1 MFQKIRKIGL
11 NVFSIIYI
19 FLNICLVDLA
29 VAAEIPPIQ
38 QWTVL
43 PWGEISGGIENSWFL
58 NTFLPNLI
66 GWFLGFLATAAIIVI
81 MVGGYMHLTAFGGEQ
96 TTKGK
101 ETIMYGIIGLLI
113 VILSYAI
120 VSIVQNLDFFI

>member
-1 MFQKIRKIGL
+1 MYQIIWKK
-11 NVFSIIYI
+11 VFYWVIII
-19 FLNICLVDLA
+19 LSVINA
-29 VAAEIPPIQ
+29 VYVKAAEVPEINE
-38 QWTVL
+38 WSFL
-43 PWGEISGGIENSWFL
+43 PWGELTNDFKKTWLL

-66 GWFLGFLATAAIIVI
+66 GWVLGFLASAAIIVI

-101 ETIMYGIIGLLI
+101 ETIMYGVIGLLI

>member
-1 MFQKIRKIGL
+1 MLKKYKQRS
-11 NVFSIIYI
+11 VYIYI
-19 FLNICLVDLA
+19 TLLSLISSVWVKA
-29 VAAEIPPIQ
+29 VEPPEIIR
-38 QWTVL
+38 WGYL
-43 PWGEISGGIENSWFL
+43 PWGDQTSDIREAWLL

-66 GWFLGFLATAAIIVI
+66 EWMLGFFAASAIVVI
-81 MVGGYMHLTAFGGEQ
+81 MIGGYMHLTAFGWEQ

-101 ETIMYGIIGLLI
+101 ETIMYGIIWLLI

>member
-38 QWTVL
+38 Q
-43 PWGEISGGIENSWFL
+43 
-58 NTFLPNLI
+58 
-66 GWFLGFLATAAIIVI
+66 
-81 MVGGYMHLTAFGGEQ
+81 
-96 TTKGK
+96 
-101 ETIMYGIIGLLI
+101 
-113 VILSYAI
+113 
-120 VSIVQNLDFFI
+120 